1 MKKYKKF
8 FQSIYIYI
16 YIYISNLS
24 LKVAKLAPYITTV
37 SHSYQIKMENRLLMI
52 SKLLTV
58 PITFCTKHLSKV
70 TLSTQIYWVSSVQD
84 KFVEITY
91 YRTVI
96 KEYTTR
102 VVATQKNN
110 VLLLWH
116 VLLNH
121 SP

>member
-1 MKKYKKF
+1 M
-8 FQSIYIYI
+8 
-16 YIYISNLS
+16 S